1 MLRIA
6 SHCFMAFLLL
16 ASCLAGGQQGPASG
30 LFLVNQ
36 QVTVSGLP
44 LRTASSKDDPAAVLL
59 AAMETIFHDPDVC
72 CGKNSVL
79 QTAVL
84 GADPLSLNDL
94 SSKIQGRYVLDDGR
108 RVILTA
114 EYVPP
119 SSINPA
125 PIIASLAKNQAAL
138 VEWKSHLYVLYG
150 AVFDEIRGRTP
161 ETGNVLAIH
170 KLLLLD
176 TRFSDARRETSLDR
190 EGNIQTD
197 LQGLSIL
204 KLELQ

>member
-1 MLRIA
+1 L
-6 SHCFMAFLLL
+6 
-16 ASCLAGGQQGPASG
+16 
-30 LFLVNQ
+30 
-36 QVTVSGLP
+36 TVSGLP
-44 LRTASSKDDPAAVLL
+44 LRTASSTDPAAVLS
-59 AAMETIFHDPDVC
+59 AALETIFHDPDVC
-72 CGKNSVL
+72 CGKNSAL
-79 QTAVL
+79 QAVVL

-94 SSKIQGRYVLDDGR
+94 SNRIRGSYVLDDGR

-150 AVFDEIRGRTP
+150 AIFDETRGRTP
-161 ETGNVLAIH
+161 GTGNVLAIH

-197 LQGLSIL
+197 LQGLLIL
-204 KLELQ
+204 KLEPQ